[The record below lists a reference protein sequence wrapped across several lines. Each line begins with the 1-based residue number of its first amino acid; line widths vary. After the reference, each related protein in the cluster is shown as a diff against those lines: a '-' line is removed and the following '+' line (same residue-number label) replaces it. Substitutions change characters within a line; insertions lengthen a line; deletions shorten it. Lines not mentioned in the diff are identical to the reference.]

1 MRSGY
6 SSYRAPIC
14 PAIIFNNS
22 GSMMAIGRVEKTMD
36 IITDVV
42 RVSETGA
49 DYYLSDERTGI
60 PSFVTHIA
68 DTRHGSHTAPLIP
81 RITGEDYMNTM
92 ALAAIIEEYPA
103 GVHIIDDGDS
113 ITRAITDALNLLK
126 SMKNPAY
133 MNPIKLYIVRG
144 QAQYQSVNRMYENLM
159 AKLPESSGFNLTM
172 YHAIPQAPHSPTEW
186 QPDKRLPY

>member
-1 MRSGY
+1 MRTGY
-6 SSYRAPIC
+6 SSYRAPKC

-22 GSMMAIGRVEKTMD
+22 GSMCAIGRVEKTMD

-42 RVSETGA
+42 RASENGA
-49 DYYLSDERTGI
+49 DYYISDDRTGI

-68 DTRHGSHTAPLIP
+68 DEVYGSHTAPLIP
-81 RITGEDYMNTM
+81 LITGEDYMNTM

-103 GVHIIDDGDS
+103 GVHIIDDGDG
-113 ITRAITDALNLLK
+113 IGAAVGEALHLLK

-133 MNPIKLYIVRG
+133 MNPITLYIVRG
-144 QAQYQSVNRMYENLM
+144 QSQYKSVDRHYES
-159 AKLPESSGFNLTM
+159 ARKKCPESSGFNFTM
-172 YHAIPQAPHSPTEW
+172 YHAIPQEPHSPTEW